1 MNPARRLRLSRP
13 TTARAVARSAG
24 SLEEYGR
31 NLRDWFHEIRRFT
44 SGKQLADA
52 VQVRPPRL
60 GARIEQGEIADAF
73 LAAQVEYLC
82 RRAGLR
88 PPRWTRDQCYILAEP
103 WFSLPGRSERTQLL
117 LLTPT
122 EFRNRNVFT
131 TSEIEFVPR
140 RGRPR
145 VSEAGKREKARLR
158 QRRYREKCAQVE
170 ATVGKPIKRRKGS
183 PAAGSR

>member
-1 MNPARRLRLSRP
+1 MKPARPLRMRRP
-13 TTARAVARSAG
+13 TTARAVARSAA

-31 NLRDWFHEIRRFT
+31 NLRDWFHEIRQFSSRR
-44 SGKQLADA
+44 QLSVA
-52 VQVRPPRL
+52 VAVRPPQL
-60 GARIEQGEIADAF
+60 ATIFAQGEIADAF

-88 PPRWTRDQCYILAEP
+88 PPHWTRDGRYVLDEP
-103 WFSLPGRSERTQLL
+103 WFSLAGRRERTQLL
-117 LLTPT
+117 LLTPV

-145 VSEAGKREKARLR
+145 VSAESKREKARLR
-158 QRRYREKCAQVE
+158 QRGYR
-170 ATVGKPIKRRKGS
+170 
-183 PAAGSR
+183 AGTRS